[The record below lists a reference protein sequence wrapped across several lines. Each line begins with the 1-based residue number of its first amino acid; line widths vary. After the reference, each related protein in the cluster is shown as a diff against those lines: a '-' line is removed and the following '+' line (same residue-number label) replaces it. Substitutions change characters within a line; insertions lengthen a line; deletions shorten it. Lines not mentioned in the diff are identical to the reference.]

1 MSIFAEMGC
10 RFLQGSIQV
19 LYSLIHHITCRFE
32 ARQALIYQLA
42 SGLTGENGKYN
53 YSKAVHLYPPFFDIF
68 CSPKNYK
75 TASALTGAHL
85 GIPWRY
91 YEKMLQEE
99 PSLLAHN
106 VNHWL
111 HRGEP
116 AQRMLRTLDGK
127 ARAFL
132 SNRYRPID
140 NLEITAAV
148 LPIIGEMQGARF
160 ESCSLTEN
168 YLYLKVVNPRLTGEV
183 RLGDVV
189 QAGIVI
195 SNSETGLGAVNV
207 QPLVYR
213 LACLNGMVVNDAS
226 TRTRRNHVGR
236 VNSTEENFALYSQE
250 TLEQDGKAFMM
261 KLQDTVRAAVDEAR
275 FAKVLDTMRKSTE
288 AKLDTTD
295 IPALVKLTGSNF
307 SLTDAE
313 GKGVL
318 QHLLEG
324 ADYTL
329 YGLANAVT
337 RYSQDVESYERA
349 TELETIGY
357 SVMTMSPAMLR
368 QINQASAMAA

>member
-1 MSIFAEMGC
+1 MKTGLTITEMAQEIERQAAVKVDYMVNSQALEMDAMGGKPML
-10 RFLQGSIQV
+10 RVLDGGVDQTEPLSIQETA
-19 LYSLIHHITCRFE
+19 H
-32 ARQALIYQLA
+32 RQM
-42 SGLTGENGKYN
+42 G
-53 YSKAVHLYPPFFDIF
+53 D
-68 CSPKNYK
+68 
-75 TASALTGAHL
+75 HL

-91 YEKMLQEE
+91 YERMLQEE
-99 PSLLAHN
+99 PDLLAHN

-111 HRGEP
+111 HKGNP
-116 AQRMLRTLDGK
+116 VPRMLRTMDGR

-140 NLEITAAV
+140 NLEIVASV
-148 LPIIGEMQGARF
+148 LPILMGMPGARF
-160 ESCSLTEN
+160 ESNQITEN
-168 YLYLKVVNPRLTGEV
+168 YMYVKVVNPKLTGEV

-213 LACLNGMVVNDAS
+213 LACLNGMVVNDS
-226 TRTRRNHVGR
+226 RVSTRRNHVGR
-236 VNSTEENFALYSQE
+236 ANSTEENFALYSQE
-250 TLEQDGKAFMM
+250 TLEQDNKAFMM
-261 KLQDTVRAAVDEAR
+261 KIQDSVKAAVDEAR
-275 FAKVLDTMRKSTE
+275 FTKVLDTMRESTQ

-295 IPALVKLTGSNF
+295 IPALVKLASSNF

-318 QHLLEG
+318 QRLLES

-337 RYSQDVESYERA
+337 RHSQDVESYDRA
-349 TELETIGY
+349 SKLEEIGY
-357 SVMTMSPAMLR
+357 QIVTMSPALF
-368 QINQASAMAA
+368 QHINQVSRMAA

>member
-1 MSIFAEMGC
+1 MKAGLTITEMAAEIERQAAAKADYLVNPQKLEMDATGGKPML
-10 RFLQGSIQV
+10 RVLDGGVDQMEPLSIQETA
-19 LYSLIHHITCRFE
+19 H
-32 ARQALIYQLA
+32 RQM
-42 SGLTGENGKYN
+42 GT
-53 YSKAVHLYPPFFDIF
+53 
-68 CSPKNYK
+68 
-75 TASALTGAHL
+75 HL

-91 YEKMLQEE
+91 YEKMLQEG
-99 PSLLAHN
+99 PGLLSHN

-111 HRGEP
+111 RRGEP

-140 NLEITAAV
+140 NFEIATAV
-148 LPIIGEMQGARF
+148 LPIIMEIQGARF
-160 ESCSLTEN
+160 ESTQITEN
-168 YLYLKVVNPRLTGEV
+168 YMYIKVVNPRLTGEV
-183 RLGDVV
+183 RVGDVV

-236 VNSTEENFALYSQE
+236 ANSTDENFALYSQE
-250 TLEQDGKAFMM
+250 TLDQDSKAFMM
-261 KLQDTVRAAVDEAR
+261 KVQDTVRAAVDEAR
-275 FAKVLDTMRKSTE
+275 FARVLDIMRESTQ
-288 AKLDTTD
+288 ARLDTTD
-295 IPALVKLTGSNF
+295 IPALVKVTSSSFN
-307 SLTDAE
+307 LTDAE
-313 GKGVL
+313 GKGIL
-318 QHLLEG
+318 QHLIED

-337 RYSQDVESYERA
+337 RYSQDVEDYDRA
-349 TELETIGY
+349 SKLEAIGY
-357 SVMTMSPAMLR
+357 NVMTMPPAMFR

>member
-1 MSIFAEMGC
+1 MKAGLTITEMAKEIERQASAKADYLVNPQKLEMESLGGLPML
-10 RFLQGSIQV
+10 RVVEDGVDQMEPLSIQETA
-19 LYSLIHHITCRFE
+19 H
-32 ARQALIYQLA
+32 RQI
-42 SGLTGENGKYN
+42 
-53 YSKAVHLYPPFFDIF
+53 
-68 CSPKNYK
+68 
-75 TASALTGAHL
+75 GAHL
-85 GIPWRY
+85 GIPWKY

-99 PSLLAHN
+99 PGLLSHN

-111 HRGEP
+111 QREAP
-116 AQRMLRTLDGK
+116 AQRLLRTIDGR

-132 SNRYRPID
+132 SNRYRCID
-140 NLEITAAV
+140 NFEIATAV
-148 LPIIGEMQGARF
+148 LPIIMEMQGARF
-160 ESCSLTEN
+160 ESTQITQN
-168 YLYLKVVNPRLTGEV
+168 YMYIKVVNPKLTGEV
-183 RLGDVV
+183 RVGDVV
-189 QAGIVI
+189 QAGVVI

>member
-1 MSIFAEMGC
+1 MKAGLTITEMA
-10 RFLQGSIQV
+10 QEI
-19 LYSLIHHITCRFE
+19 E
-32 ARQALIYQLA
+32 RQAGAKEDFLVNPHALEMDATGGKPMLRVLDDGVDQTEPLA
-42 SGLTGENGKYN
+42 IQE
-53 YSKAVHLYPPFFDIF
+53 
-68 CSPKNYK
+68 
-75 TASALTGAHL
+75 TAHRQMGTHL

-106 VNHWL
+106 VNRWL

-148 LPIIGEMQGARF
+148 LPIIREMQGARF

-226 TRTRRNHVGR
+226 TRSRRNHVGR

-349 TELETIGY
+349 TELEGIGY
-357 SVMTMSPAMLR
+357 SIMTMSPALFK

>member
-1 MSIFAEMGC
+1 MKAGLTITEMAAE
-10 RFLQGSIQV
+10 I
-19 LYSLIHHITCRFE
+19 E
-32 ARQALIYQLA
+32 RQAAGKADYLVNPQKLEMESLGGTPMLRVVDGGVDQMEPLA
-42 SGLTGENGKYN
+42 IQET
-53 YSKAVHLYPPFFDIF
+53 VHRQM
-68 CSPKNYK
+68 
-75 TASALTGAHL
+75 GAHL

-99 PSLLAHN
+99 PGLLSHN

-111 HRGEP
+111 HKGEP
-116 AQRMLRTLDGK
+116 APRMLRTLDGK

-140 NLEITAAV
+140 NYEIATAV
-148 LPIIGEMQGARF
+148 LPIIMAMQGARF
-160 ESCSLTEN
+160 ESTQITAD
-168 YLYLKVVNPRLTGEV
+168 YMYIKVVNPRLTGEV
-183 RLGDVV
+183 RVGDVV

-207 QPLVYR
+207 QPLVFR

-236 VNSTEENFALYSQE
+236 ANSTDENFALYSQE
-250 TLEQDGKAFMM
+250 TLDQDSKAFMM
-261 KLQDTVRAAVDEAR
+261 KVQDTVRAAVDEAR
-275 FAKVLDTMRKSTE
+275 FARVLDTMKESTQ

-295 IPALVKLTGSNF
+295 IPALVKLTSSNF

-337 RYSQDVESYERA
+337 RYSQDVEDYDRA
-349 TELETIGY
+349 SKLEAIGY
-357 SVMTMSPAMLR
+357 NVMTMSPAMLKR
-368 QINQASAMAA
+368 INRESAATTAMAA